1 MCGSSRFLLS
11 ILVCVFCLHP
21 LNLLL
26 CAEDSDQPVV
36 SNHNNPI
43 EVKMR
48 RLKTTEL
55 FDPIWFAGTLKPH
68 AAYEITSEKNGT
80 LMKLRVAVG
89 DTVVKGQVVA
99 ELRSLDLG
107 LKTRPYLIR
116 AAESGIISSLNADL
130 GTLIKAG
137 QVIYKIEDRSKFQLD
152 IFASY
157 LDTLAI
163 NKGDD
168 MLVYLAP
175 ASDYESIVSAKVL
188 FLSQEADPRNGFFRI
203 RLAFQC
209 EKQQQVER
217 CFKLAKSGSYVKALQ
232 RKNYREAIVINRS
245 EFVKPNQSVLVV
257 DDNSRAREVEV
268 KVGTVQ
274 SGTFEITEGLKR
286 GDRIITSYKLK
297 PNAGDKVQIIE
308 EAKVE
313 NTNLP
318 EKVVGS

>member
-1 MCGSSRFLLS
+1 
-11 ILVCVFCLHP
+11 
-21 LNLLL
+21 
-26 CAEDSDQPVV
+26 
-36 SNHNNPI
+36 
-43 EVKMR
+43 MR

-116 AAESGIISSLNADL
+116 AAESGIISSLNEDL

-137 QVIYKIEDRSKFQLD
+137 QVIYKIEDRSTFQLD

-163 NKGDD
+163 NKGDV

-175 ASDYESIVSAKVL
+175 GSDYESIVSAKVL
-188 FLSQEADPRNGFFRI
+188 FLSQEADPRNGFFG
-203 RLAFQC
+203 LDWPFN
-209 EKQQQVER
+209 
-217 CFKLAKSGSYVKALQ
+217 AKS
-232 RKNYREAIVINRS
+232 
-245 EFVKPNQSVLVV
+245 
-257 DDNSRAREVEV
+257 NSRRNVVSSLPKAEAM
-268 KVGTVQ
+268 
-274 SGTFEITEGLKR
+274 LKH
-286 GDRIITSYKLK
+286 
-297 PNAGDKVQIIE
+297 
-308 EAKVE
+308 
-313 NTNLP
+313 
-318 EKVVGS
+318 